1 MITIATAAMI
11 MTRITSAYHA
21 SFISPKGI
29 FTVSSQFTLLVV
41 TIVDL
46 LLIRSKFS
54 VTQQARKWQPWGIT
68 DISKTARFTERLR
81 KIPRAFTRGRRHSSR
96 ARSRPVDLCLC
107 NLGWRV
113 HWLTCGISAAEV
125 QHKSAEAAELLEAG
139 HWSEGAGTAADGPA
153 GVESSTVT
161 CTVSLEWMTPA

>member
-1 MITIATAAMI
+1 MIRITTLQVKNNYFNNLVSKDKQTSKEQKTLTIPMITIATAAMI

-54 VTQQARKWQPWGIT
+54 VTQQARK
-68 DISKTARFTERLR
+68 
-81 KIPRAFTRGRRHSSR
+81 
-96 ARSRPVDLCLC
+96 
-107 NLGWRV
+107 
-113 HWLTCGISAAEV
+113 
-125 QHKSAEAAELLEAG
+125 
-139 HWSEGAGTAADGPA
+139 
-153 GVESSTVT
+153 
-161 CTVSLEWMTPA
+161 